1 MSLNSDSM
9 KLSAYLLDW
18 HRFHADC
25 SQFRARW
32 FGQISTRKPVVLP
45 KPSEDISQVN
55 GIMTLINHVDGNQTV
70 LPLQKFRLNR
80 ASDFQYFTF

>member
-1 MSLNSDSM
+1 M
-9 KLSAYLLDW
+9 
-18 HRFHADC
+18 
-25 SQFRARW
+25 
-32 FGQISTRKPVVLP
+32 VLP